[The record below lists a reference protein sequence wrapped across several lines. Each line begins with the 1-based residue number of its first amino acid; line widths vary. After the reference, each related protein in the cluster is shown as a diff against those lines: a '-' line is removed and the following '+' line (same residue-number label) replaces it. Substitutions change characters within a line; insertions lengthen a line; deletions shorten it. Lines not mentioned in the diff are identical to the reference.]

1 MRLAWLTG
9 VLLLLAPSMASAA
22 DTCVCWTGLDAP
34 ASDGSPELLRRLTE
48 LQEAEARRVA
58 AIAERTF
65 RVSAPS
71 VRGAELEAGEILSRP
86 LDEIASLPPAP
97 PPERVLWCD
106 GSDDPRCS
114 QGTPPPVSA
123 EVASGPPG
131 AITHTSVHV
140 FRRERSSSRHAH
152 AGLDAHV
159 APSRSL
165 ERPPRA

>member
-9 VLLLLAPSMASAA
+9 VLLLLAPTMASAA

-34 ASDGSPELLRRLTE
+34 ASESSPELLRRLTE
-48 LQEAEARRVA
+48 LQEAEAQRVA
-58 AIAERTF
+58 AIAEGTF
-65 RVSAPS
+65 RLRAPNTA
-71 VRGAELEAGEILSRP
+71 AELEPGDILSRP

-131 AITHTSVHV
+131 AITHTSVRV

-159 APSRSL
+159 AASPSL

>member
-1 MRLAWLTG
+1 MLRPTMRLAWLTG

-34 ASDGSPELLRRLTE
+34 ASESSPELLRRLTE
-48 LQEAEARRVA
+48 LQEAEAQRVA

-65 RVSAPS
+65 RVA
-71 VRGAELEAGEILSRP
+71 AELEPGDILSRP

-140 FRRERSSSRHAH
+140 FRRERSMSQHAH

>member
-9 VLLLLAPSMASAA
+9 VLLLLAPTMASAA

-34 ASDGSPELLRRLTE
+34 TSESSPELLRRLTE
-48 LQEAEARRVA
+48 LQEAEAQRVA

-65 RVSAPS
+65 RLRVPS
-71 VRGAELEAGEILSRP
+71 TTDELESGDILSRP

-131 AITHTSVHV
+131 AITQTSVHV
-140 FRRERSSSRHAH
+140 FRREPPSSRHAH